1 MIAMPK
7 TLRRVALALAACLM
21 GTAAAWAST
30 SETIT
35 AFSAWSGQGQLV
47 QTGLKQATF
56 VGSISGRVYVMT
68 EKGPVD
74 AGNMVCP
81 AMVVIDLDDGKQTG
95 TGHCAITGNDGAQV
109 FLDLAC
115 TGVHLV
121 GCDGD
126 ATFTGGTE
134 RFAGVSGGGKFVLR
148 SSLKNLQAQTQGGVS
163 ETGNGIIYWKELK
176 YQLP

>member
-7 TLRRVALALAACLM
+7 TLRHVVLALFACVL

-35 AFSAWSGQGQLV
+35 AFSAWSGKGEIV
-47 QTGLKQATF
+47 QTGLKRATF
-56 VGSISGRVYVMT
+56 IGAISGRVYVMT

-95 TGHCAITGNDGAQV
+95 TGSCAITGTDGAQV
-109 FLDLAC
+109 FMDLKC
-115 TGVHLV
+115 EGVHLV

-126 ATFTGGTE
+126 AT
-134 RFAGVSGGGKFVLR
+134 
-148 SSLKNLQAQTQGGVS
+148 
-163 ETGNGIIYWKELK
+163 
-176 YQLP
+176 